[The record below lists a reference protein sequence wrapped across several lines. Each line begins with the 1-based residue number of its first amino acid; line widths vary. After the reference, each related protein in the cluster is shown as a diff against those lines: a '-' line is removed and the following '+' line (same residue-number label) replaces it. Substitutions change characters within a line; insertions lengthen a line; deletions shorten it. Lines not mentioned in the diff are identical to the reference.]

1 MTDEERNERSRY
13 QRSVTCV
20 EVELT
25 DLPSDSLGFT
35 AYEGLKT
42 VLTDIDGASGAQS
55 SKDSSKKAGTAQKR
69 FVRSA
74 AKHQYRAIAET
85 AKTIARKKPG
95 YAENFPAVRNL
106 NDEQFFAA
114 ARAASAKAAAN
125 KKDFT
130 DLGHPGDF
138 LSVFDATLAGFD
150 AALNITNASLEG
162 RGAAVAGID
171 DAFERGEDHFETLNR
186 FVLNFYSSNPQKL
199 AAWAIASHLERSSR
213 KSGGEN
219 EEEETEPDTPES

>member
-1 MTDEERNERSRY
+1 MTDEERNERNRY

-25 DLPSDSLGFT
+25 DLPTDSLGFT

-42 VLTDIDGASGAQS
+42 VLAEIDAASAAQS

-69 FVRSA
+69 SVRNSA
-74 AKHQYRAIAET
+74 KQQYRSIAET
-85 AKTIARKKPG
+85 AKTIARKKTG

-114 ARAASAKAAAN
+114 ARAASAKAASD

-130 DLGHPGDF
+130 DLGHPDNF

-162 RGAAVAGID
+162 RGAAVAGVD
-171 DAFERGEDHFETLNR
+171 DAFERGEDFFETLNR
-186 FVLNFYSSNPQKL
+186 FVLNFYSNNPQKL
-199 AAWAIASHLERSSR
+199 AAWAIASHLERSPQ
-213 KSGGEN
+213 KSKGETQ
-219 EEEETEPDTPES
+219 EEETEPDAPES

>member
-1 MTDEERNERSRY
+1 MTDEERNERNRY
-13 QRSVTCV
+13 QRAVTCV

-25 DLPSDSLGFT
+25 DLPTESLGFT

-42 VLTDIDGASGAQS
+42 VLAEIDAASAAQS

-69 FVRSA
+69 SVRNA
-74 AKHQYRAIAET
+74 AKRQYRAIAET

-114 ARAASAKAAAN
+114 ARAASAKAAAD

-138 LSVFDATLAGFD
+138 LTVFDATLAGFD

-171 DAFERGEDHFETLNR
+171 DAFERGDDFFETLNR
-186 FVLNFYSSNPQKL
+186 FVLNFYSNNPQKL
-199 AAWAIASHLERSSR
+199 AAWAIAAHLERSSR
-213 KSGGEN
+213 KSV
-219 EEEETEPDTPES
+219 EETVAEETEPDAPES